1 MTDVIR
7 TTVSI
12 TVNGREF
19 EVKSGELLID
29 AAERA
34 GEYIPR
40 FCYHPRMEPV
50 GMCRMCLVEVEGPRG
65 ATLQPAC
72 YLHVNDGMSV
82 CTNSEK
88 VKKAQD
94 GVLEFLLANHPLDCP
109 ICDKGGECPLQDQ
122 TLAHGSGETRFIEEK
137 RHFVKPIQIGE
148 LVLLDRERCI
158 QCARCTRFSAEVAGD
173 TEIAFSGRG
182 DLIEVAP
189 SPDKPF
195 NSVFSGNTVQI
206 CPVGALTAKPYRF
219 TARPWD
225 LEQVEST
232 CTTCAVGCRIAVQ
245 SSGNRLTRVLGVDS
259 DPVNHGW
266 LCDKGRFTLDSIDQ
280 HEGATDVLD
289 PATRIVSPLVR
300 INGVLEPVSWGEAL
314 DTAATIL
321 RAASATPEGVGAI
334 GGASLTNEGAFA
346 WERFVRGVL
355 GSDNLDAQFGDG
367 LDPVLLQALP
377 RATIDEAASARTVVT
392 MTGDLR
398 EELPI
403 LFLRLRESAV
413 RGQSALVEFA
423 FGPSALRSAAKLSL
437 VVRPGEAHLCARC
450 ITDSADAPTGV
461 AFTNEELFEA
471 RRLIGESG
479 EGVVFVVGRPNL
491 AEDPRVLEDAIRR
504 FAERYP
510 DAKFLVGLRR
520 SNVAGAL
527 DMGLS
532 PRLRPGRGFALD
544 SRGRDTLAQLEALR
558 QGEQRAVLLLGGSL
572 LGNVADDAGARKA
585 LENADVIAVSG
596 HGGATLAY
604 ANVVLPAAVS
614 HERSGTVTNIEGRV
628 SAVAA
633 KIVAPG
639 SAWPDVA
646 IAAELA
652 EQLGQS
658 LGLSSVEQ
666 TAKTIEESTGYP
678 ALSVTN
684 DELHDGAV
692 VGRNDATSLRHA
704 LDPMAFPGIRS
715 AESVGLASYTGATVE
730 ENAQGSV
737 HTRPATL
744 EDFGTAGQFEVP
756 LADAYSLRLVVSRRL
771 YDRGIAMQGSPA
783 LKNLIL
789 PTTLSLNH
797 VDLDRL
803 GVDIGTVVSVTGAT
817 GTVRLAVQLNESVVR
832 GTAEVAFGT
841 LSVTDEDAV
850 AALVDPKSVISQIR
864 VETR

>member
-7 TTVSI
+7 TTVNI
-12 TVNGREF
+12 TVNGREL
-19 EVKSGELLID
+19 EVKPGELLID

-50 GMCRMCLVEVEGPRG
+50 GMCRMCLVEVDGPRG

-219 TARPWD
+219 SARPWD

-259 DPVNHGW
+259 EPVNHGW

-280 HEGATDVLD
+280 NPEATDPLD
-289 PATRIVSPLVR
+289 PAARIVAPLVR
-300 INGVLEPVSWGEAL
+300 VNGVLEPVSWGEAL
-314 DTAATIL
+314 EAAATIL
-321 RAASATPEGVGAI
+321 REASSTPEGVGAI

-377 RATIDEAASARTVVT
+377 RATIDEAASAATVVT
-392 MTGDLR
+392 LTGDLR

-403 LFLRLRESAV
+403 LFLRLRESVV
-413 RGQSALVEFA
+413 RDHHALVEFA
-423 FGPSALRSAAKLSL
+423 FGPSALRPLARVSL
-437 VVRPGEAHLCARC
+437 VVRPGEAHLAARC
-450 ITDSADAPTGV
+450 IADHADAPTGV
-461 AFTNEELFEA
+461 AFTNEQLAEA

-479 EGVVFVVGRPNL
+479 DGVVFVVGRPNL

-504 FAERYP
+504 LAQRYP
-510 DAKFLVGLRR
+510 DATFLVGLRR
-520 SNVAGAL
+520 SNVVGAL

-532 PRLRPGRGFALD
+532 PRLRPGRGFDLGAA
-544 SRGRDTLAQLEALR
+544 GRDTLGQLEAMR
-558 QGEQRAVLLLGGSL
+558 QGRQTALLLLGGSL
-572 LGNVADDAGARKA
+572 LENVADVAGAQSA
-585 LENADVIAVSG
+585 LEKAQVIAVCG
-596 HGGATLAY
+596 HGGPTLAY
-604 ANVVLPAAVS
+604 ANVVLPAAVN

-633 KIVAPG
+633 KLVAPG

-658 LGLSSVEQ
+658 IGLSSVEQ

-678 ALSVTN
+678 ALSVAN
-684 DELHDGAV
+684 DEIHDGVV
-692 VGRNDATSLRHA
+692 VGRRDASSLRRP

-715 AESVGLASYTGATVE
+715 AESVGLASYTGATLE
-730 ENAQGSV
+730 KSTERTAS
-737 HTRPATL
+737 TRPAGL
-744 EDFGTAGQFEVP
+744 EDLAPSAPLEVP

-783 LKNLIL
+783 LHNLIM
-789 PTTLSLNH
+789 PTVLSLHH
-797 VDLDRL
+797 VDLDHL
-803 GVDIGTVVSVTGAT
+803 GVSEGTVVSVTGAR
-817 GTVRLAVQLNESVVR
+817 GTARLAVRLDDGVAR
-832 GTAEVAFGT
+832 GSADVAFAT
-841 LSVTDEDAV
+841 LSDAGEDAV
-850 AALVDPKSVISQIR
+850 AVLVDPSSVVSQVR

>member
-730 ENAQGSV
+730 ESAQGSV

-817 GTVRLAVQLNESVVR
+817 GTVRLAVQLNENVVR

>member
-730 ENAQGSV
+730 ESAQGSV

-744 EDFGTAGQFEVP
+744 EDIGTAGQFEVP